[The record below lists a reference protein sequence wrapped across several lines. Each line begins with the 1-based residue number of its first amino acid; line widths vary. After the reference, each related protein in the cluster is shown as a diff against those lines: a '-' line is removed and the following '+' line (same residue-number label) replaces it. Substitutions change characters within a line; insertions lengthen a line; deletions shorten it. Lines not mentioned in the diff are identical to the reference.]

1 MKYTQQDLDCPQQVN
16 CPQQVKNQKL
26 THDIPNESK
35 QFKKIPLSTDI
46 NHLDHIKEDDVSKV
60 VPLVI
65 KSNVIFLDLIMN
77 RKYHKK
83 NQMLICVVTY

>member
-65 KSNVIFLDLIMN
+65 KSNKIPQEKSNVNLRCYVLIGA
-77 RKYHKK
+77 
-83 NQMLICVVTY
+83 LSI